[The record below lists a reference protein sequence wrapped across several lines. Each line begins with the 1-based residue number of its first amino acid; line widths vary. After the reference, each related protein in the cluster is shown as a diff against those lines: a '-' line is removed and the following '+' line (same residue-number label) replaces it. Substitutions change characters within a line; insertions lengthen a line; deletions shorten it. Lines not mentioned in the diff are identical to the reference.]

1 MMLPVRKRE
10 RVAHEFED
18 MRPRRPIRFKLV
30 DGAQIVDERDGVDG
44 HAALVHAGHRR
55 EDRLVRGTVEV
66 IGEQLDEGLLDNLA
80 REHHGG

>member
-18 MRPRRPIRFKLV
+18 IGLAAHRFKLV